1 MKSASKIIL
10 FLPLSLFAVAQNSE
24 KLQESQCVFELTPS
38 QVEQIRN
45 SR

>member
-1 MKSASKIIL
+1 MRKKSIELIL
-10 FLPLSLFAVAQNSE
+10 FLPLFAVAQNSE
-24 KLQESQCVFELTPS
+24 KVQESQCVFELTPS

>member
-1 MKSASKIIL
+1 MMKAASEIIL
-10 FLPLSLFAVAQNSE
+10 SLSLFAVAQNSE
-24 KLQESQCVFELTPS
+24 KLQESQCVFELTTS

>member
-1 MKSASKIIL
+1 MRKKSIELIL
-10 FLPLSLFAVAQNSE
+10 FLPHFAVSQNSE